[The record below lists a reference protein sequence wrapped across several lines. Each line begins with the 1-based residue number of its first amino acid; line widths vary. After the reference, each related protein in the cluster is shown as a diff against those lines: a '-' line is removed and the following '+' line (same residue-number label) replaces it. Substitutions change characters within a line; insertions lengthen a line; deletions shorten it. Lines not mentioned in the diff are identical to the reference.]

1 MSQAK
6 ELYTQI
12 RLKPKDPSNLL
23 ESLNDDGIKYLEI
36 RTLDINPFYKCG
48 LIKNDMNFL
57 HLFMIYLLAKEE
69 SDYEKWQEEALY
81 NEEKTAEYGYDAKL
95 MLIKDGHN
103 ISLKDWALDILDEM
117 DMVAKTLCLENQSVI
132 ELMRLKIINPY
143 LTYGKRLSRLIEKEG
158 FIESQMRLSRN
169 NKLRSKYLVEETD
182 LLNDERFRDYVPI
195 ALQGVG
201 K

>member
-1 MSQAK
+1 MK
-6 ELYTQI
+6 LDYIEHNN
-12 RLKPKDPSNLL
+12 LK
-23 ESLNDDGIKYLEI
+23 
-36 RTLDINPFYKCG
+36 
-48 LIKNDMNFL
+48 
-57 HLFMIYLLAKEE
+57 
-69 SDYEKWQEEALY
+69 ALY

-95 MLIKDGHN
+95 MLIKDGQN

>member
-1 MSQAK
+1 
-6 ELYTQI
+6 
-12 RLKPKDPSNLL
+12 
-23 ESLNDDGIKYLEI
+23 
-36 RTLDINPFYKCG
+36 
-48 LIKNDMNFL
+48 
-57 HLFMIYLLAKEE
+57 MIYLLAKEE